1 VSTVVIAGGSGF
13 LGGALTPRLAREH
26 SVIVLSRSKPRSAPK
41 EGDRVRAVQWNPDG
55 TLGDWAKAIDG
66 TDAIVNLAGAGI
78 ADRRWTE
85 ARKRELID
93 SRVKSTESLVQAV
106 LSATN
111 PPKTFIQQSGV
122 GYYGAYDDGPV
133 VEESSPPGHDFLGEM
148 AVQWEAAAK
157 PVEPIGTRLVTV
169 RTGIVL
175 AKHGGA
181 LKKMMLPFHFFV
193 GGPIG
198 SGRQYMSWIHLDDW
212 TGMIAWAIRMR
223 LVTGTINATA
233 PNPVPNWEF
242 CRALGRA
249 MRRPSWAPVPGFVL
263 KAMFGEMGEV
273 ALLKGQRAVPAR
285 ANELKFA
292 FRYQEIR
299 AAFAAIFGRRN

>member
-1 VSTVVIAGGSGF
+1 MSTVVIAGGSGF

-26 SVIVLSRSKPRSAPK
+26 SVIVLTRSKPRSAPK
-41 EGDRVRAVQWNPDG
+41 EGDRVRSVQWTPDG
-55 TLGDWAKAIDG
+55 TIDDWAKALDG
-66 TDAIVNLAGAGI
+66 TDAIVNLSGSGI
-78 ADRRWTE
+78 DKGRWTDS
-85 ARKRELID
+85 RKRELID

-111 PPKTFIQQSGV
+111 PPKTFIQQSAV
-122 GYYGAYDDGPV
+122 GYYGAFDDSPILD
-133 VEESSPPGHDFLGEM
+133 ESSPPGHDFLAEM
-148 AVQWEAAAK
+148 AAAWEGAAK
-157 PVEPIGTRLVTV
+157 PVESIGTRLVTV

-181 LKKMMLPFHFFV
+181 LRKMMMPFRFFV
-193 GGPIG
+193 GGPVG
-198 SGRQYMSWIHLDDW
+198 SGRQYMSWIHLEDW

-233 PNPVPNWEF
+233 PHPVQNWEF

-263 KAMFGEMGEV
+263 KLMFGEMADV
-273 ALLKGQRAVPAR
+273 ALLKGQRAVPSR

-299 AAFAAIFGRRN
+299 PAFAAIFGSRT